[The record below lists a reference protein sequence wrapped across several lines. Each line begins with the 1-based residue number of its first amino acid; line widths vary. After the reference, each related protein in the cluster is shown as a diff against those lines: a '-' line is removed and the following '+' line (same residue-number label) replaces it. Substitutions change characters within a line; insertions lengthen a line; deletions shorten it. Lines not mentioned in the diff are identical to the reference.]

1 MEFVEGMLQDALCD
15 GGALC
20 VRVLSIGLCMCVS
33 CVVCVSKV
41 CVECVPGMY
50 CVGVTVCCVGCLG
63 ACLCLHLACCVPVV
77 MSGDGLVSPSLGSV
91 VWLPVVCCP
100 LVVMCCSAWL
110 KSKLP

>member
-41 CVECVPGMY
+41 CVECGPGMY
-50 CVGVTVCCVGCLG
+50 CVGVTV
-63 ACLCLHLACCVPVV
+63 
-77 MSGDGLVSPSLGSV
+77 
-91 VWLPVVCCP
+91 
-100 LVVMCCSAWL
+100 
-110 KSKLP
+110 